1 MFAHLHVR
9 SWFSFLGGASS
20 PDDLARAAVSQG
32 VFALAV
38 TDRDGVYGAV
48 RHQAACQTTGVRPI
62 FGAEVVVG
70 AAPLVM
76 LAKSRQGYANLCRIL
91 TTLHRLKSEEQPL
104 RLSHIH
110 PYREDLICLTGG
122 RGGLLSRLLES
133 KRHKSAARWLERL
146 QTVFPAAL
154 YVELTHQLRPG
165 DNRLVHGLVQLAA
178 AHHVPIVATGDVRYA
193 QRDDYARYDLQTCI
207 RLNQTVFD
215 PHPDRPYNDRA
226 FLQSEDQLRRLMPFP
241 EAFEN
246 SVRIAHAC
254 QVDLIP
260 EAITPPSATLP
271 PKTSARNHLRRLCY
285 GGLPRRYAA
294 DERPRALAQLK
305 KELRVIENLRLE
317 EFFLVVHEVVEESRR
332 RRIRCAGRGS
342 AANSIVAYLLGIT
355 GVDPLAHNLLF
366 ERFLHGG
373 RKGTP
378 DIDVDFDTDRRNEI
392 ISWMEERFGIEQTAM
407 TATLVTYQLRSGL
420 RDVAKALGFPLELV
434 DRMGKAVPHRR
445 ARQIRD
451 YAPVLRNIAGASP
464 LLDRLID
471 MVEALDN
478 CPRHLGLHSGGM
490 VLSQKPL
497 YFFTPIQTSA
507 NGVKVVQFDK
517 YDIEALG
524 LVKFDVLGL
533 RMLAAVSHAEELV
546 HLHEGVGLDIDDV
559 PLDNQLVYNMI
570 RAGKTIGL
578 FQIESQGQLHLLAMN
593 QPENFNDLIIEIALF
608 RPGPV
613 QGGMVKPFVRRRRG
627 QETTQYEHPDL
638 EPLLKDTYG
647 IIVFQE
653 QVLQVAHHFAGMSL
667 EEADDFRSL
676 MSRFRSPDDMEAM
689 RDRFVSGAVSRG
701 VDSDVANSVFDKVAK
716 FVGFGFC
723 RSHAAAFAK
732 TVYQSAYLKRFHPAA
747 YMAAV
752 LEFHPGM
759 YPRMTLEEEARR
771 FGVPILLPDI
781 NRSTVL
787 HDVERTEAG
796 LLGVRKPLSSVAQ
809 VSMDD
814 ARTIVWERL
823 NGPFTSVEDF
833 YLRTPL
839 DIDSVNML
847 AQSGALDGLAK
858 DSRTA
863 LWEVGVLSNK
873 HGPPGEQRLQRTLF
887 SRRIIDVNDVPEL
900 PYLTMS
906 DRLSWDYLSHGS
918 ARVHPMRLVRRT
930 LSSLEIRPIETC
942 FRFPS
947 AESSGPGSLP
957 TITTAGVCILR
968 QRPPTAKGFMF
979 ITLEDETG
987 FIQCVVPPPVQEY
1000 LDHVLT
1006 ASALIVRG
1014 SLQAA
1019 GNWRGL
1025 IMQQAWILNGIFGGY
1040 EGFAGTYGGRD
1051 KWVRSINSLA
1061 DGPSGVNVGVRGGII
1076 PSISKPRAPLFR
1088 PYILRP

>member
-9 SWFSFLGGASS
+9 SWFSFLRGASS
-20 PDDLARAAVSQG
+20 PDDLARAAAGKG
-32 VFALAV
+32 VFALAI

-48 RHQAACQTTGVRPI
+48 RHQAACQAAGIHPV
-62 FGAEVVVG
+62 FGAEVVLG
-70 AAPLVM
+70 SAPIVI
-76 LAKSRQGYANLCRIL
+76 LARSREGYANLCRIL
-91 TTLHRLKSEEQPL
+91 TEAHHLRSLNQPL
-104 RLSHIH
+104 RLTHLL
-110 PYREDLICLTGG
+110 PYRTDLFCLTGG
-122 RGGLLSRLLES
+122 REGLLSQLIES
-133 KRHKSAARWLERL
+133 KRHATAKRWLERL
-146 QTVFPAAL
+146 AACFPSAL
-154 YVELTHQLRPG
+154 YVEMTHQLRPN
-165 DNRLVHGLVQLAA
+165 DTRIVYALRSLAEDLA
-178 AHHVPIVATGDVRYA
+178 LPTVATGDVRHA
-193 QRDDYARYDLQTCI
+193 SRDDYARYDLQTCI
-207 RLNQTVFD
+207 RLGETVFD
-215 PHPDRPYNDRA
+215 PHPERPYNDQA
-226 FLQSEDQLRRLMPFP
+226 FLQSENHLRRLIPFP
-241 EAFEN
+241 DAFDN
-246 SVRIAHAC
+246 AADIANAC
-254 QVDLIP
+254 RVDLIP

-271 PKTSARNHLRRLCY
+271 PQTTARNHLRRLCHDA
-285 GGLPRRYAA
+285 LPHRYDSARRPAA
-294 DERPRALAQLK
+294 HAQLK
-305 KELRVIENLRLE
+305 KELTVIEGLRLE
-317 EFFLVVHEVVEESRR
+317 EFFLVVHEVVAEARR
-332 RRIRCAGRGS
+332 RDIRCAGRGS

-355 GVDPLAHNLLF
+355 GVDPLAHSLLF

-392 ISWMEERFGIEQTAM
+392 ISWMEDRFGIEQTAM
-407 TATLVTYQLRSGL
+407 TATLVTYQLRSAL
-420 RDVAKALGFPLELV
+420 RDVAKALGFPLETIS
-434 DRMGKAVPHRR
+434 RMGKAVPHRR
-445 ARQIRD
+445 ARQVQD

-471 MVEALDN
+471 MVAALDG

-497 YFFTPIQTSA
+497 CYFSPIQTSA

-517 YDIEALG
+517 YDVEALG

-533 RMLAAVSHAEELV
+533 RMLSAVSHASELV
-546 HLHEGVGLDIDDV
+546 RLHEGTDLDIDEL

-593 QPENFNDLIIEIALF
+593 QPENFNDLVIEIALF

-627 QETTQYEHPDL
+627 QEEAQFEHPDL
-638 EPLLKDTYG
+638 EPLLRETYG

-653 QVLQVAHHFAGMSL
+653 QVLQVAHHFAGMTL
-667 EEADDFRSL
+667 EEADAFRAL

-701 VDSDVANSVFDKVAK
+701 VETAVANSVFDKVSK

-752 LEFHPGM
+752 LQFHPGM

-781 NRSTVL
+781 NRSSVL
-787 HDVERTEAG
+787 HDVEPLPDG
-796 LLGVRKPLSSVAQ
+796 VLGVRKPLSSVAQ
-809 VSMDD
+809 VSMED
-814 ARTIVWERL
+814 ARAVVWERL

-833 YLRTPL
+833 YVRTPL
-839 DIDSVNML
+839 NKDAVENL
-847 AQSGALDGLAK
+847 AKSGALDALTK
-858 DSRTA
+858 DSRAA
-863 LWEVGVLSNK
+863 LWEVGVLARK
-873 HGPPGEQRLQRTLF
+873 HGPAGEQSLQQSLF
-887 SRRIIDVNDVPEL
+887 RQPLIDADDVPGL
-900 PYLTMS
+900 PDLGVS

-918 ARVHPMRLVRRT
+918 ARMHPMLLVRRA
-930 LSSLEIRPIETC
+930 LASLEVRPIETC

-947 AESSGPGSLP
+947 SMPGPSRGLP

-987 FIQCVVPPPVQEY
+987 FIQCVVPPAVQEH

-1014 SLQAA
+1014 RLQAA

-1025 IMQQAWILNGIFGGY
+1025 VLQHAWILNGIFGGY

-1051 KWVRSINSLA
+1051 NWVRSLGASSPAPL
-1061 DGPSGVNVGVRGGII
+1061 SVGVRGL
-1076 PSISKPRAPLFR
+1076 RLFGAAAGT
-1088 PYILRP
+1088 

>member
-9 SWFSFLGGASS
+9 SWFSFLNGASS
-20 PDDLARAAVSQG
+20 PDDLAQAAALQG
-32 VFALAV
+32 VSALAI

-48 RHQAACQTTGVRPI
+48 RHQAACRQAGIHPV

-70 AAPLVM
+70 DAPLVL
-76 LAKSRQGYANLCRIL
+76 LAKSRLGYANLCRIL
-91 TTLHRLKSEEQPL
+91 TRAHQLREEQADL
-104 RLSHIH
+104 RLAHFKGLH
-110 PYREDLICLTGG
+110 EDLFCLTGG
-122 RGGLLSRLLES
+122 RDGLLCRLVEA
-133 KRHKSAARWLERL
+133 KRHKSARRWLQRL
-146 QTVFPAAL
+146 KSIFPSML

-165 DNRLVHGLVQLAA
+165 DSRIVYALNELAGGLLLPV
-178 AHHVPIVATGDVRYA
+178 VATGDVRYA
-193 QRDDYARYDLQTCI
+193 RPDDYARYDLQTCVRI
-207 RLNQTVFD
+207 NQTVFD
-215 PHPDRPYNDRA
+215 PHPERPYNDRA
-226 FLQSEDQLRRLMPFP
+226 FLQSEAQLRRLIPFP
-241 EAFEN
+241 GAFE
-246 SVRIAHAC
+246 SAHHIAHSC
-254 QVDLIP
+254 YIDLFP
-260 EAITPPSATLP
+260 EAITPPSAVLP

-285 GGLPRRYAA
+285 EGVPQRYPPEA
-294 DERPRALAQLK
+294 RLKALAQLR
-305 KELRVIENLRLE
+305 KELSVIERLRLE
-317 EFFLVVHEVVEESRR
+317 EFFLIVHEVVEEARR
-332 RRIRCAGRGS
+332 RDIRCAGRGS

-392 ISWMEERFGIEQTAM
+392 ITWMEQRFGLEQTAM
-407 TATLVTYQLRSGL
+407 TATLVTYQLRSAL
-420 RDVAKALGFPLELV
+420 RDVAKALGFPLETIG
-434 DRMGKAVPHRR
+434 RMGKAVPHRR
-445 ARQIRD
+445 ARLVRD

-471 MVEALDN
+471 MVEALDG

-497 YFFTPIQTSA
+497 YFFSPIQTSA

-517 YDIEALG
+517 YDVEALG
-524 LVKFDVLGL
+524 LVKFDILGL
-533 RMLAAVSHAEELV
+533 RMLSAVSQAADLV
-546 HLHEGVGLDIDDV
+546 RLHEDVELDIDEI

-593 QPENFNDLIIEIALF
+593 QPENFDDLIIEIALF

-627 QETTQYEHPDL
+627 QEPAQFEHLDL
-638 EPLLKDTYG
+638 EPLLGDTYG

-653 QVLQVAHHFAGMSL
+653 QVLQVAHHFAGMTL

-701 VDSDVANSVFDKVAK
+701 VASDIANSVFDKVAK

-747 YMAAV
+747 YMAAI

-759 YPRMTLEEEARR
+759 YPKMTLEQEARR

-781 NRSTVL
+781 NKSSVL
-787 HDVERTEAG
+787 HDLELTEDGAWA
-796 LLGVRKPLSSVAQ
+796 VRKPLSSVAQ
-809 VSMDD
+809 VSLDD
-814 ARTIVWERL
+814 ARAIVWERL
-823 NGPFTSVEDF
+823 NGPFKSVEDF
-833 YLRTPL
+833 YLRSP
-839 DIDSVNML
+839 IDRAAVETI
-847 AQSGALDGLAK
+847 ARSGALDGLTK

-863 LWEVGVLSNK
+863 LWEVGVLANK
-873 HGPPGEQRLQRTLF
+873 HGPAGERSAQHSLFNHSIIGPDDLPDLPGLN
-887 SRRIIDVNDVPEL
+887 ID
-900 PYLTMS
+900 
-906 DRLSWDYLSHGS
+906 DRLSWDYLAHGS
-918 ARVHPMRLVRRT
+918 ARLHPMLLVRRS
-930 LSSLEIRPIETC
+930 LNALEIRPIETC
-942 FRFPS
+942 FRFPQATYS
-947 AESSGPGSLP
+947 AQRSLP
-957 TITTAGVCILR
+957 VVTTAGVCILR

-987 FIQCVVPPPVQEY
+987 FIQCVVPPPAQEM

-1006 ASALIVRG
+1006 ASSMIVRG
-1014 SLQAA
+1014 ALQAA

-1025 IMQQAWILNGIFGGY
+1025 IVQQAWVLNGIFGGY

-1051 KWVRSINSLA
+1051 NWVRSTKSTSA
-1061 DGPSGVNVGVRGGII
+1061 TTSVAKVGVRGITLAGLA
-1076 PSISKPRAPLFR
+1076 SRS
-1088 PYILRP
+1088 

>member
-9 SWFSFLGGASS
+9 SWFSFLAGASS
-20 PDDLARAAVSQG
+20 PDDLARAAAANA

-48 RHQAACQTTGVRPI
+48 KHQSACQAAGIHPV

-70 AAPLVM
+70 SSPLVL
-76 LAKSRQGYANLCRIL
+76 LAQSRVGYANLCRVL
-91 TTLHRLKSEEQPL
+91 TEGHRLRCAGQSL
-104 RLSHIH
+104 RLAHIY
-110 PYREDLICLTGG
+110 PFREDLFCLTGG
-122 RGGLLSRLLES
+122 REGLLSRLVES
-133 KRHKSAARWLERL
+133 KRYRSAARWLERL
-146 QTVFPAAL
+146 GSCFPATL
-154 YVELTHQLRPG
+154 YVELTHQLRPN
-165 DNRLVHGLVQLAA
+165 DSRIVRALHKLATEQGLPV
-178 AHHVPIVATGDVRYA
+178 VATGDVRHA
-193 QRDDYARYDLQTCI
+193 CRDDYARYDLQTCI
-207 RLNQTVFD
+207 RLGHTVFE
-215 PHPDRPYNDRA
+215 PHPERPYNDRA
-226 FLQSEDQLRRLMPFP
+226 FLQTEEQLRHLIPFR

-246 SVRIAHAC
+246 SVRIARLC
-254 QVDLIP
+254 RVDLLP

-285 GGLPRRYAA
+285 GALPRRYRPEA
-294 DERPRALAQLK
+294 RPRALSQLK
-305 KELRVIENLRLE
+305 KELRVIEKLCLE
-317 EFFLVVHEVVEESRR
+317 EFFLVVHEVVEEAHRR
-332 RRIRCAGRGS
+332 DIRCAGRGS
-342 AANSIVAYLLGIT
+342 AANSIVAYLLDIT
-355 GVDPLAHNLLF
+355 GVDPLAHSLLF

-392 ISWMEERFGIEQTAM
+392 ISWMEQRFGIEQTAM
-407 TATLVTYQLRSGL
+407 TATLVTYQLRSAL
-420 RDVAKALGFPLELV
+420 RDVAKALGFPLEAV
-434 DRMGKAVPHRR
+434 DRMAKAVPHRR
-445 ARQIRD
+445 ARLARD

-464 LLDRLID
+464 LLDRLVD
-471 MVEALDN
+471 MVEALDG

-497 YFFTPIQTSA
+497 WFFSPVQTSA

-517 YDIEALG
+517 YDVEALG

-533 RMLAAVSHAEELV
+533 RMLSAVSHATDLV
-546 HLHEGVGLDIDDV
+546 RLNEGVDLDIDEI

-593 QPENFNDLIIEIALF
+593 QPEDFNDLIIEIALF

-627 QETTQYEHPDL
+627 QEAPQFEHPDL
-638 EPLLKDTYG
+638 EPLLEDTYG

-653 QVLQVAHHFAGMSL
+653 QVLQVAHHFAGMTL

-689 RDRFVSGAVSRG
+689 RGRFVSGAASRG
-701 VDSDVANSVFDKVAK
+701 VDPQIANRVFDKVAK

-771 FGVPILLPDI
+771 FGVSILLPDI
-781 NRSTVL
+781 NRSSVL
-787 HDVERTEAG
+787 HDLEQTEDGSWA
-796 LLGVRKPLSSVAQ
+796 VRKPLSSVAQ
-809 VSMDD
+809 VSIED

-823 NGPFTSVEDF
+823 NGPFVSVEDF
-833 YLRTPL
+833 YLRTPMNK
-839 DIDSVNML
+839 DSVENL
-847 AQSGALDGLAK
+847 ARSGAFDSLAA
-858 DSRTA
+858 DSRSA
-863 LWEVGVLSNK
+863 LWEVGVLANK
-873 HGPPGEQRLQRTLF
+873 HGPPGERRAQQTLF
-887 SRRIIDVNDVPEL
+887 KQSVVDVDDLPEL
-900 PYLTMS
+900 PPLGLN
-906 DRLSWDYLSHGS
+906 DRLSWDYLAHGS
-918 ARVHPMRLVRRT
+918 ARMHPMLLVRRA
-930 LSSLEIRPIETC
+930 LNALEIRPVETC
-942 FRFPS
+942 FRFPQS
-947 AESSGPGSLP
+947 APAAPPSLP
-957 TITTAGVCILR
+957 VITTAGVCILR

-987 FIQCVVPPPVQEY
+987 FIQCVVPPPVQEH

-1014 SLQAA
+1014 ALQAA

-1025 IMQQAWILNGIFGGY
+1025 ILHQAWILNGIFGGY

-1051 KWVRSINSLA
+1051 HWIRSLK
-1061 DGPSGVNVGVRGGII
+1061 PGVSKQATGLVGVSGAALTGT
-1076 PSISKPRAPLFR
+1076 AD
-1088 PYILRP
+1088 

>member
-1 MFAHLHVR
+1 MFAHLHAR
-9 SWFSFLGGASS
+9 SWFSFLCGASS
-20 PDDLARAAVSQG
+20 PEDLARAAASRG
-32 VFALAV
+32 AFALAV
-38 TDRDGVYGAV
+38 TDRDGVYGVV
-48 RHQAACQTTGVRPI
+48 RHQSACRHVGIHPV

-70 AAPLVM
+70 DAPLVL

-91 TTLHRLKSEEQPL
+91 TTAHRLKGDRLPL
-104 RLSHIH
+104 RLAHIY
-110 PYREDLICLTGG
+110 PFRDDLFCLTGG
-122 RGGLLSRLLES
+122 RDGLLSRLLES
-133 KRHKSAARWLERL
+133 KRRKSARQWLEQLRAL
-146 QTVFPAAL
+146 FPFTL
-154 YVELTHQLRPG
+154 YIELTHQLRPN
-165 DNRLVHGLVQLAA
+165 DSRLVHALHELAA
-178 AHHVPIVATGDVRYA
+178 DLGLPVVVTGDVRYA
-193 QRDDYARYDLQTCI
+193 DPDDYARYDLQTCI

-226 FLQSEDQLRRLMPFP
+226 FLQSEEQLRRLIPFS

-246 SVRIAHAC
+246 SARIALAC
-254 QVDLIP
+254 RVDLIP
-260 EAITPPSATLP
+260 ETITPPSATLP
-271 PKTSARNHLRRLCY
+271 PKTTARNHLRRLCY
-285 GGLPRRYAA
+285 DSIPRRYTV
-294 DERPRALAQLK
+294 ENRPAALAQLR
-305 KELRVIENLRLE
+305 KELGVIESLRLE
-317 EFFLVVHEVVEESRR
+317 EFFLIVHEVVEEARR
-332 RRIRCAGRGS
+332 RDIRCAGRGS

-392 ISWMEERFGIEQTAM
+392 ITWMEQRFGLEQTAM
-407 TATLVTYQLRSGL
+407 TATLVTYQLRSAL
-420 RDVAKALGFPLELV
+420 RDVAKALGFPLEIVGRL
-434 DRMGKAVPHRR
+434 GKAVPHRR

-451 YAPVLRNIAGASP
+451 YAPVLRNIAGPSP
-464 LLDRLID
+464 LLDRLVD

-497 YFFTPIQTSA
+497 YFFSPIQTSA

-533 RMLAAVSHAEELV
+533 RMLSAVSHAADMVRLN
-546 HLHEGVGLDIDDV
+546 EGFDLDIDEL

-627 QETTQYEHPDL
+627 QEAAQFEHPDL
-638 EPLLKDTYG
+638 EPILKDTYG

-653 QVLQVAHHFAGMSL
+653 QVLQVAHHFAGMTL

-676 MSRFRSPDDMEAM
+676 MSRFRSSDDMETM
-689 RDRFVSGAVSRG
+689 RGRFVSGAVSRG
-701 VDSDVANSVFDKVAK
+701 IDSEIANSVFDKVAK

-747 YMAAV
+747 YMAAI

-771 FGVPILLPDI
+771 FGVRILLPDI
-781 NRSTVL
+781 NRSSVL
-787 HDVERTEAG
+787 HDLEQTPEGTWA
-796 LLGVRKPLSSVAQ
+796 VRKPLSSVAH
-809 VSMDD
+809 VSMED

-823 NGPFTSVEDF
+823 SGPFRSVEDF
-833 YLRTPL
+833 FLRTPL
-839 DIDSVNML
+839 NKDSVESL
-847 AQSGALDGLAK
+847 ARSGALDALTK
-858 DSRTA
+858 DSRAA
-863 LWEVGVLSNK
+863 LWEIGVLANK
-873 HGPPGEQRLQRTLF
+873 HGGAGEKSAQRSLF
-887 SRRIIDVNDVPEL
+887 NRSIIDVDDL
-900 PYLTMS
+900 PGLPGLGA
-906 DRLSWDYLSHGS
+906 DERLSWDYLSHGS
-918 ARVHPMRLVRRT
+918 ARLHPMLLIRRS
-930 LSSLEIRPIETC
+930 LSSLEIRSIGTC
-942 FRFPS
+942 FRFPQ
-947 AESSGPGSLP
+947 ATQATRRSLP
-957 TITTAGVCILR
+957 IVTTAGICILR

-987 FIQCVVPPPVQEY
+987 FIQCVVPPPAQEL

-1014 SLQAA
+1014 ALQAA

-1025 IMQQAWILNGIFGGY
+1025 ILQQAWILDGIFGGY

-1051 KWVRSINSLA
+1051 NWVRLLKS
-1061 DGPSGVNVGVRGGII
+1061 GPGALSAPKVGVRGTSLAGL
-1076 PSISKPRAPLFR
+1076 PVRS
-1088 PYILRP
+1088 

>member
-9 SWFSFLGGASS
+9 SWFSFLAGASS
-20 PDDLARAAVSQG
+20 PETLAQAAAANE
-32 VFALAV
+32 VFALAT

-48 RHQAACQTTGVRPI
+48 RHQAACQAAGVHPV
-62 FGAEVVVG
+62 FGAEVVIG
-70 AAPLVM
+70 SAPLVL
-76 LAKSRQGYANLCRIL
+76 LARSRQGYANLCRIL
-91 TTLHRLKSEEQPL
+91 TAAHRLKAAGQSL
-104 RLSHIH
+104 RLAHVY
-110 PYREDLICLTGG
+110 PFREELVCLTGG
-122 RGGLLSRLLES
+122 REGLLSRLLES
-133 KRHKSAARWLERL
+133 KRPHSAARWLEHL
-146 QTVFPAAL
+146 EACFPSAL
-154 YVELTHQLRPG
+154 YIELTHQLRPN
-165 DNRLVHGLVQLAA
+165 DSRLLRALHGLAVEQGLP
-178 AHHVPIVATGDVRYA
+178 VVATGDVRYA
-193 QRDDYARYDLQTCI
+193 TPDDYARYDLQTCI
-207 RLNQTVFD
+207 RLNHTVFE

-226 FLQSEDQLRRLMPFP
+226 FLQSEKQLRRLIPFP

-246 SVRIAHAC
+246 SVRIARAC
-254 QVDLIP
+254 QVDLFP
-260 EAITPPSATLP
+260 EAITPPSAVLP

-285 GGLPRRYAA
+285 DVLPRRYTAE
-294 DERPRALAQLK
+294 DRPRALTQLK
-305 KELRVIENLRLE
+305 KELSVIEGLHLE
-317 EFFLVVHEVVEESRR
+317 EFFLIVHEVVEEARR
-332 RRIRCAGRGS
+332 RDIRCAGRGS

-392 ISWMEERFGIEQTAM
+392 ISWMEQRFGIEQTAM
-407 TATLVTYQLRSGL
+407 TATLVTYQLRSAL
-420 RDVAKALGFPLELV
+420 RDVAKALGFSTETMN
-434 DRMGKAVPHRR
+434 RMAKAVPHRR

-451 YAPVLRNIAGASP
+451 YAPVLRNVAGASP
-464 LLDRLID
+464 LLDRLVD
-471 MVEALDN
+471 MVEALDG

-497 YFFTPIQTSA
+497 YFFSPVQTSA

-517 YDIEALG
+517 YDVEALG

-533 RMLAAVSHAEELV
+533 RMLSAVSHAAELV
-546 HLHEGVGLDIDDV
+546 RLNEGIDLDIDQI
-559 PLDNQLVYNMI
+559 PLDNQLVFNMI

-593 QPENFNDLIIEIALF
+593 QPEDFNDLIIEIALF

-627 QETTQYEHPDL
+627 QEEAQFEHPDL
-638 EPLLKDTYG
+638 EPLLGDTYG

-653 QVLQVAHHFAGMSL
+653 QVLQVAHHFAGMTL

-689 RDRFVSGAVSRG
+689 RDRFVTGAVSRG
-701 VDSDVANSVFDKVAK
+701 VAPQIANNVFDKVAK

-771 FGVPILLPDI
+771 FGVSILLPDI
-781 NRSTVL
+781 NRSSVL
-787 HDVERTEAG
+787 HDVEQTREQAWA
-796 LLGVRKPLSSVAQ
+796 VRKPLSSVAQ
-809 VSMDD
+809 VSMED

-823 NGPFTSVEDF
+823 NGRFVSVEDF
-833 YLRTPL
+833 YVRTPL
-839 DIDSVNML
+839 NKDSIESL
-847 AQSGALDGLAK
+847 ARSGALDSLTT

-863 LWEVGVLSNK
+863 LWEVGVLANK
-873 HGPPGEQRLQRTLF
+873 HGAPGERSAQQALF
-887 SRRIIDVNDVPEL
+887 KQSILDIDDL
-900 PYLTMS
+900 PSLPALDIS
-906 DRLSWDYLSHGS
+906 DRLSWDYLTHGS
-918 ARVHPMRLVRRT
+918 ARMHPMLLVRRA
-930 LSSLEIRPIETC
+930 LNALEVRPIETC
-942 FRFPS
+942 FRFPQSPQS
-947 AESSGPGSLP
+947 ASASLP
-957 TITTAGVCILR
+957 VITTAGVCILR

-987 FIQCVVPPPVQEY
+987 FVQCVVPPPVQEY

-1014 SLQAA
+1014 TLQAT

-1040 EGFAGTYGGRD
+1040 EGFAGTYGGQDR
-1051 KWVRSINSLA
+1051 WVRSLRSGGL
-1061 DGPSGVNVGVRGGII
+1061 PSAAARVGVRGASLAGISLN
-1076 PSISKPRAPLFR
+1076 P
-1088 PYILRP
+1088 